1 MNDINDL
8 KNRGIRMTLIKTF
21 SEGDEIT
28 GFYLLKTADVK
39 QTNGVTPKDYF
50 DFVFSDQSGEIT
62 GKLWEVS
69 ATDKETYF
77 PMMLVKVQA
86 IVQIYKERPQLKILK
101 LRKTND
107 EDGVILTD
115 FIRSAPI
122 QPVDLVY
129 TIKLA
134 AASIAD
140 AQIRAIVERLVAKAE
155 QKLMHYP
162 AAKSMHHAY
171 HSGLSYHT
179 VRMLELGEFI
189 IKQRPFLNP
198 DLIRAGI
205 ILHDIAKTEE
215 LDAQYGVVTD
225 YSLIGKLLGHISIA
239 NNWVLEAA
247 ILLGIDTNSQKV
259 IALQHLILSHHNL
272 GEWGSPIQPQIPE
285 AVAIHHIDQMDAK
298 MQAVEDA
305 MNMMPNSQEWTAP
318 IRVAENKQMY
328 RMKLDKDENSQ

>member
-1 MNDINDL
+1 MSQ
-8 KNRGIRMTLIKTF
+8 IKSF

-39 QTNGVTPKDYF
+39 QTNATPPKDYF
-50 DFVFSDQSGEIT
+50 DFVFTDQSGEIS
-62 GKLWEVS
+62 GKLWDVS
-69 ATDKETYF
+69 AVDKETYF

-86 IVQIYKERPQLKILK
+86 IVQIYKERPQLKLVRI
-101 LRKTND
+101 RKTND
-107 EDGVILTD
+107 EDGVSLTD

-122 QPVDLVY
+122 QPIHLVDA
-129 TIKLA
+129 IKLA
-134 AASIAD
+134 TACIID
-140 AQIRAIVERLVAKAE
+140 EQIRAIVERLVSKVE

-171 HSGLSYHT
+171 YSGLAYHT

-189 IKQRPFLNP
+189 VKQRPFLNP

-215 LDAQYGVVTD
+215 LNAEYGIVTD
-225 YSLIGKLLGHISIA
+225 YSLTGKLLGHISIA
-239 NNWVLEAA
+239 NNWVLEAT
-247 ILLGIDTNSQKV
+247 IHLGIDTNSQKV

-285 AVAIHHIDQMDAK
+285 AVALHYIDQLDAK

-305 MNMMPNSQEWTAP
+305 IEMMPNSGDWTAP
-318 IRVAENKQMY
+318 IRVVENKQMY
-328 RMKLDKDENSQ
+328 RMKLDNGDNPPLGI